1 MYGVTLGKYL
11 RSDIKCP
18 VSNPIVVFCEG
29 VKVPVGGEGYDSHI
43 SVSLPIKEDKLFV
56 SSRRCAAAR
65 KNEFKRS
72 LRLDMLGR
80 SGGRSSGLWLVGRL
94 FQGIPY

>member
-1 MYGVTLGKYL
+1 M
-11 RSDIKCP
+11 
-18 VSNPIVVFCEG
+18 FCEG

-56 SSRRCAAAR
+56 SSRRCAAGR

-72 LRLDMLGR
+72 LRLGMLGVWFTSVEASAR
-80 SGGRSSGLWLVGRL
+80 TSDIR
-94 FQGIPY
+94 F